1 MAIQVTGFF
10 QNPSSGLIY
19 DSPLLT
25 LIPYLNYPG
34 TINMDVNINNNQGT
48 IPYYNVRQ
56 ELIFND
62 LISDPYDKLLDGLE
76 VFAINNLTGNT
87 INQQSTFSRTHNY
100 LPISGDTDNNLFNID
115 LDESINDLDI

>member
-1 MAIQVTGFF
+1 
-10 QNPSSGLIY
+10 
-19 DSPLLT
+19 
-25 LIPYLNYPG
+25 
-34 TINMDVNINNNQGT
+34 MDVNINNNQGT

>member
-76 VFAINNLTGNT
+76 VFVINNLTGNT
-87 INQQSTFSRTHNY
+87 INQQSIFTKTYNY
-100 LPISGDTDNNLFNID
+100 TQSSDDTINNLNEI
-115 LDESINDLDI
+115 IP